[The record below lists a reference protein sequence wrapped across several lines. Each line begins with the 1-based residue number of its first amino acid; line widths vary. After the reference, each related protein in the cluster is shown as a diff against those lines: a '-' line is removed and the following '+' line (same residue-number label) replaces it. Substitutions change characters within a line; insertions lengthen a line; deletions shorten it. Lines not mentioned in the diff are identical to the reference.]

1 MLTASDYAILH
12 KLVFADDYPGYKPEV
27 VESPNGDGKLDSAK
41 RYSHVAEKY
50 LSIKKYPNNGLN
62 LELILQH
69 NENVGTLHSYLA
81 KAHDLATQV
90 AISIGVPPQF
100 WPCRKE
106 SALRVLEYGPLAV
119 SHEHTD
125 FDLFT
130 LSLYRNLPEYFVRLK
145 PTHNSLSK
153 EWVSVADVFQIESA
167 LRSSDELKKRAEV
180 LNPQVHFG
188 ELLQEIDP
196 SCYVATPHEVQATR
210 ELPSQAKVGSG
221 EANGPWQYSVVY
233 FAMPPADS
241 HLPSG
246 MTVGEWVK
254 ERKDRS
260 RYDR

>member
-12 KLVFADDYPGYKPEV
+12 KLVFADGYPGYKPEV

-50 LSIKKYPNNGLN
+50 FRAQPGPNTFNDEYYALDYEREFLLNG
-62 LELILQH
+62 
-69 NENVGTLHSYLA
+69 YLK

-130 LSLYRNLPEYFVRLK
+130 LSLYRNLPEYFVRLA
-145 PTHNSLSK
+145 PTFKGDVSRHNEVGGKYDNFIRAK
-153 EWVSVADVFQIESA
+153 EKSDA
-167 LRSSDELKKRAEV
+167 LKAHAEK

-196 SCYVATPHEVQATR
+196 NSYVATPHEVQAT
-210 ELPSQAKVGSG
+210 
-221 EANGPWQYSVVY
+221 NGPWQYSVVY

-241 HLPSG
+241 RLPSG

-260 RYDR
+260 RYTK